1 MKESVLK
8 KEFKEKD
15 VQRLRNLVQ
24 GKHGEK
30 TTQGIGYTKAQEFH
44 NEDDIWDED
53 GRTWTIKN
61 GIKQNITKLDKAKE
75 SIHMPLFC
83 PSCKDLMKKQAD
95 KRFYLQFKRCLDCQI
110 DFEADLKKQG
120 LWETYDKVFIND
132 NIDNLIGEF
141 EIWFEEALNHSNE
154 DFITERGDVEKWV
167 GSAKNK
173 MLESK
178 EETIEFLKKLKK

>member
-1 MKESVLK
+1 MSKSVLK

-24 GKHGEK
+24 GKYGDK
-30 TTQGIGYTKAQEFH
+30 STQSIGYTKAQEFH
-44 NEDDIWDED
+44 NEGDIWEED
-53 GRTWTIKN
+53 GRTWTIKD
-61 GIKQNITKLDKAKE
+61 GLKQNITKLDKAKE

-83 PSCKDLMKKQAD
+83 PSCNNLMKKQAD

-110 DFEADLKKQG
+110 DFEAELKKQG
-120 LWETYDKVFIND
+120 LWEVYDKSFIND
-132 NIDNLIGEF
+132 NVDNLINEF
-141 EIWFEEALNHSNE
+141 EIWFEEAINHSNE
-154 DFITERGDVEKWV
+154 DFITEGGDIEKWV
-167 GSAKNK
+167 GSAKKK